1 MLNFIK
7 KKPLLTLLVIL
18 ITICI
23 ISLFYSVIVKEHIKA
38 DRIHITENGDTEF
51 APFPPSIHHPLGT
64 DRGGND
70 LVLRVLDGA
79 KYTIF
84 FITIVSLARIIIS
97 ITCAYLLVFPLKKV
111 SNKIQLFLM
120 PFQYIPAFVLVN
132 ILSPDLIF
140 LKTQMGY
147 TKMIIIQLLIII
159 FVGFPILINTVS
171 NEMKEIVK
179 SSYIEASMHLG
190 ASNWRI
196 LTKHIVP
203 VMKNRLISLFLQQIS
218 ANLLLLIHLGV
229 FKYFIGGI
237 KPGNI
242 AADPERDAKYLS
254 QSGEWAG
261 MIGQS
266 INDILTAPWILFSPL
281 LLSVIFLIIVN
292 LLSKQEVKIGEN

>member
-1 MLNFIK
+1 M
-7 KKPLLTLLVIL
+7 
-18 ITICI
+18 
-23 ISLFYSVIVKEHIKA
+23 
-38 DRIHITENGDTEF
+38 
-51 APFPPSIHHPLGT
+51 
-64 DRGGND
+64 
-70 LVLRVLDGA
+70 
-79 KYTIF
+79 
-84 FITIVSLARIIIS
+84 
-97 ITCAYLLVFPLKKV
+97 TCAYLLVFPLKKV

-120 PFQYIPAFVLVN
+120 PFQYIPAFVLVI
-132 ILSPDLIF
+132 ILSQDLIF
-140 LKTQMGY
+140 LKAQMGY

-179 SSYIEASMHLG
+179 SSYIEASIHLG

-196 LTKHIVP
+196 FTKHIVP

-242 AADPERDAKYLS
+242 AADPERDTKYLS

-292 LLSKQEVKIGEN
+292 LLSKQEVKIEKIRN